1 MKRKLPPSLKRGTQE
16 KKRDLLF
23 NFKNIGDIKSVMMI
37 SGHRQWRAWQFGRR
51 HSGLFRGGASTNGT
65 DGDEGNKWTAVIV
78 LAYFGLLLLF
88 WFVWPQ
94 AAAYML
100 AGAILM
106 SILGWVLT
114 IFF

>member
-1 MKRKLPPSLKRGTQE
+1 M
-16 KKRDLLF
+16 
-23 NFKNIGDIKSVMMI
+23 KSVMMI
-37 SGHRQWRAWQFGRR
+37 SGHRQWREWQFGRR

-78 LAYFGLLLLF
+78 LTYFGLLLLF

-106 SILGWVLT
+106 SILGWVLA